1 MDIETE
7 MAALKSVLPL
17 LVIFYNASFNVWE
30 SFVMSAAILVLPIK
44 RTTEALST

>member
-7 MAALKSVLPL
+7 MAALKSALP
-17 LVIFYNASFNVWE
+17 IFCNASFNVWE
-30 SFVMSAAILVLPIK
+30 SFVMSAAILALSIK

>member
-17 LVIFYNASFNVWE
+17 LVIFCNASFNVWE
-30 SFVMSAAILVLPIK
+30 SFVMSSAILVLPIK